1 MVNSSFLE
9 VLELCVMNFE
19 WWEEC
24 AVSMSLDLIIHR
36 LDFLK
41 IRVGKKIKAGKKEI
55 ALLDQQNKYFFWIGY
70 FVSFAYVGRFSFF

>member
-1 MVNSSFLE
+1 
-9 VLELCVMNFE
+9 
-19 WWEEC
+19 
-24 AVSMSLDLIIHR
+24 MSLDLIIHK

-70 FVSFAYVGRFSFF
+70 FVNFAYVGRFSFF